1 MYIWTPCRSAP
12 KGAASQQISNV
23 DDPRFPEHQAKAG
36 LGNRSLP
43 TEARLMPGLLVAGT
57 TSDAGKSTL
66 TAGLCRAFA
75 RRGVRVA
82 PFKAQNMSN
91 NSMVCQDPGGAGVEI
106 GRAQWV
112 QALAANATPEA
123 AMNPVLLKPGSDHRS
138 HVVLM
143 GRSWGELASSNWF
156 EGRQVLAETAHRA
169 FDDLAA
175 RYDVVVAEGAGSPAE
190 INLRVGDYVNMGLAR
205 HAELPTI
212 VVGDI
217 DRGGVF
223 AAFFG
228 TIALLSAEDQALVAG
243 FVVNKFRG
251 DLDLLAPG
259 LRALER
265 VTGRQVFGTLPWH
278 ADLWLDSEDAL
289 DLTGRRAASTGAHRV
304 AVVRLP
310 RISNFTDVDALGL
323 EPDLDLVFASDPR
336 GLGDADL
343 IVVPGTRATIA
354 DLAWLRARGL
364 DRALMAHVAAGKPLL
379 GICGGFQMLG
389 RVIRDPD
396 GVEGPVA
403 EADGLGLL
411 DVETTFGAE
420 KVLRLPRGQGLGVTA
435 SGYEIHHGRIT
446 AGDAAQQFPGG
457 ARDGQV
463 FGTMWHGSLE
473 GDALRE
479 AFLRETL
486 GLTGSGTSF
495 SAARERRLDLLG
507 DLVERHLDVDA
518 LLALARHGCA
528 PALPFLPPG
537 AP

>member
-1 MYIWTPCRSAP
+1 M
-12 KGAASQQISNV
+12 
-23 DDPRFPEHQAKAG
+23 
-36 LGNRSLP
+36 
-43 TEARLMPGLLVAGT
+43 
-57 TSDAGKSTL
+57 
-66 TAGLCRAFA
+66 
-75 RRGVRVA
+75 A

-91 NSMVCQDPGGAGVEI
+91 NSMVCQGPGGAGVEI

-156 EGRQVLAETAHRA
+156 EGRQVLADTAHRA

-190 INLRVGDYVNMGLAR
+190 INLRAGDYVNMGLAR

-228 TIALLSAEDQALVAG
+228 TIALLSVEDQALVAG

-259 LRALER
+259 LRDLER

-289 DLTGRRAASTGAHRV
+289 DLTGRRAASAGAHRV

-323 EPDLDLVFASDPR
+323 EPDLDVVFASDPR

-364 DRALMAHVAAGKPLL
+364 DRALMAHVA
-379 GICGGFQMLG
+379 
-389 RVIRDPD
+389 R
-396 GVEGPVA
+396 
-403 EADGLGLL
+403 
-411 DVETTFGAE
+411 
-420 KVLRLPRGQGLGVTA
+420 A
-435 SGYEIHHGRIT
+435 SRCS
-446 AGDAAQQFPGG
+446 A
-457 ARDGQV
+457 
-463 FGTMWHGSLE
+463 
-473 GDALRE
+473 
-479 AFLRETL
+479 
-486 GLTGSGTSF
+486 
-495 SAARERRLDLLG
+495 SAAGSRCWG
-507 DLVERHLDVDA
+507 
-518 LLALARHGCA
+518 G
-528 PALPFLPPG
+528 
-537 AP
+537 